1 MFYEI
6 VNELTQTTKQKTLW
20 KEYGSDFYR
29 LVYHFNHGTDDIKNK
44 SIFSI
49 SRMAKTLDV
58 PAQFIMN
65 LLSYEG
71 VEEIWIEKEPN
82 LKEKS

>member
-6 VNELTQTTKQKTLW
+6 VNELTKIQKQNTIW
-20 KEYGSDFYR
+20 KQYGSDFYR
-29 LVYHFNHGTDDIKNK
+29 LVYYFNHGTNDIKEK
-44 SIFSI
+44 SISSI

-58 PAQFIMN
+58 PAEFIMN

-71 VEEIWIEKEPN
+71 VEEIW
-82 LKEKS
+82 KEKDLN